1 MSQSAGTLNPT
12 RGNRRFV
19 LLAIVLGL
27 MGAGLVYVA
36 TSRDSSTSSSN
47 NPAVQP
53 VPVVVAKVDVAART
67 PLTQEMLDVKLLAP
81 EAVSPLAFTDVQ
93 TAVGQVTRF
102 PLTVGEQVMTSKV
115 VSVDGRLSRS
125 LSFVIPEGKRGFAI
139 TATEVQ
145 NAGGLVLPG
154 DYVDIVVLHDVEF
167 LNDPAD
173 PSSRET
179 VASFLVQTLMQN
191 VEVLAVAQTVVD
203 VVEVPVETEEGAVGA
218 TGAQPSAAPAEGEDL
233 EEGSTQRVR
242 NSEAAPLPGA
252 ATITIAV
259 TPEEAERLYLAEA
272 NGTVRLTVRPFGDDE
287 TVPVDYQTK
296 IELIPQDV
304 PNPFQSLR

>member
-1 MSQSAGTLNPT
+1 MAIDSLHE
-12 RGNRRFV
+12 RFD
-19 LLAIVLGL
+19 
-27 MGAGLVYVA
+27 GAGVTILK
-36 TSRDSSTSSSN
+36 RDFYTASQELAHAGQQYDLILADLGVSSPHLN
-47 NPAVQP
+47 
-53 VPVVVAKVDVAART
+53 
-67 PLTQEMLDVKLLAP
+67 
-81 EAVSPLAFTDVQ
+81 
-93 TAVGQVTRF
+93 
-102 PLTVGEQVMTSKV
+102 
-115 VSVDGRLSRS
+115 
-125 LSFVIPEGKRGFAI
+125 EGKRGFAI

-154 DYVDIVVLHDVEF
+154 DYVDFVVLHDVEF

>member
-1 MSQSAGTLNPT
+1 MSQSAGTLNPS

-27 MGAGLVYVA
+27 MGAGLVYIA
-36 TSRDSSTSSSN
+36 TSRDSTTSSTN
-47 NPAVQP
+47 TGGVPP

-67 PLTQEMLDVKLLAP
+67 ALTQDMLDVKLLAP

-93 TAVGQVTRF
+93 IAVGQITRF
-102 PLTVGEQVMTSKV
+102 PLSAGEQVLTSKV
-115 VSVDGRLSRS
+115 VSVAAGVSRS
-125 LSFVIPEGKRGFAI
+125 LSFVIPEGKRGFSI
-139 TATEVQ
+139 TASEVQ

-154 DYVDIVVLHDVEF
+154 DYVDIIVLHDVEF

-173 PSSRET
+173 PGSRET

-191 VEVLAVAQTVVD
+191 VEVLAVSQTVVD
-203 VVEVPVETEEGAVGA
+203 VVEVPVETEEGA
-218 TGAQPSAAPAEGEDL
+218 APAL
-233 EEGSTQRVR
+233 VVEEGSTQRVR
-242 NSEAAPLPGA
+242 NSESAPIPGA
-252 ATITIAV
+252 STITIAV

-272 NGTVRLTVRPFGDDE
+272 NGRIRLSVRPFGDDE

-296 IELIPQDV
+296 IELIPQDI

>member
-1 MSQSAGTLNPT
+1 LSQSAGTLNPA

-36 TSRDSSTSSSN
+36 TSRDSTTSSTGN
-47 NPAVQP
+47 AAVPP

-67 PLTQEMLDVKLLAP
+67 ALTQDMLDVKLLAP
-81 EAVSPLAFTDVQ
+81 EAVSPLAFTDVNV
-93 TAVGQVTRF
+93 AVGQVTRF
-102 PLTVGEQVMTSKV
+102 PLSAGEQVLSSKV
-115 VSVDGRLSRS
+115 VNVQAGISRS

-139 TATEVQ
+139 TASEVQ

-154 DYVDIVVLHDVEF
+154 DYVDIIVLHDVEF

-179 VASFLVQTLMQN
+179 VPAFLVQTLMQN
-191 VEVLAVAQTVVD
+191 VEVLAVAQSVVD
-203 VVEVPVETEEGAVGA
+203 VVEVPVEAEDG
-218 TGAQPSAAPAEGEDL
+218 AAPVEGE

-242 NSEAAPLPGA
+242 NSEAPANAGA
-252 ATITIAV
+252 TTITIAV

-272 NGTVRLTVRPFGDDE
+272 NGRIRLSVRPFGDDE

-296 IELIPQDV
+296 LELFPQDI

>member
-1 MSQSAGTLNPT
+1 LSQSAGTLNPA

-36 TSRDSSTSSSN
+36 TSRDSTTSSTGN
-47 NPAVQP
+47 AAVPP

-67 PLTQEMLDVKLLAP
+67 ALTQDMLDVKLLAP
-81 EAVSPLAFTDVQ
+81 EAVSPLAFTDVNV
-93 TAVGQVTRF
+93 AVGQVTRF
-102 PLTVGEQVMTSKV
+102 PLSAGEQVLSSKV
-115 VSVDGRLSRS
+115 VNVQAGISRS

-139 TATEVQ
+139 TASEVQ

-154 DYVDIVVLHDVEF
+154 DYVDIIVLHDVEF

-179 VASFLVQTLMQN
+179 VPAFLVQTLMQN
-191 VEVLAVAQTVVD
+191 VEVLAVAQSVVD
-203 VVEVPVETEEGAVGA
+203 VVEVPIEAEDG
-218 TGAQPSAAPAEGEDL
+218 AAPVEGE

-242 NSEAAPLPGA
+242 NSEAPANAGA
-252 ATITIAV
+252 TTITIAV

-272 NGTVRLTVRPFGDDE
+272 NGRIRLSVRPFGDDE

-296 IELIPQDV
+296 LELFPQDI